1 MSFAKFF
8 KQPPMQKA
16 SSLDQNDNDE
26 PEQTGQENA
35 AEKDAD
41 KESTD
46 KEPIVPDG
54 YNPRDYDNLAVSAE
68 LKALFKLINNYTPQ
82 TIELDNKLRP
92 FIPDLIPAVGD
103 IDAFIKVPP
112 PDKSDDF
119 LGLKVLDE
127 PCAKQ
132 SDPTVLNMQLR
143 ATTKQSSAKSA
154 TLLVKCLDQAHENP
168 KQLEEWISSIEKLHQ
183 SRPTPTVHYARPMP
197 DIESLMQEWPQ
208 EVEDALRDLA
218 LPSAQLSCSLDEYV
232 NIIMAILDIPVYK
245 NKLHSLHVLFTLYYE
260 FKNSQH
266 FRALAM
272 DNQIDNAMKDVTDP
286 SDRLV
291 L

>member
-8 KQPPMQKA
+8 KQPPMQA
-16 SSLDQNDNDE
+16 TLDNN
-26 PEQTGQENA
+26 ENEEDA
-35 AEKDAD
+35 QDKD
-41 KESTD
+41 
-46 KEPIVPDG
+46 VPLPDA
-54 YNPRDYDNLAVSAE
+54 YNPKDYENLAVSAE
-68 LKALFKLINNYTPQ
+68 LKTLFKLINSYTPQ

-103 IDAFIKVPP
+103 IDAFIKIPP
-112 PDKSDDF
+112 PDNNDDF

-143 ATTKQSSAKSA
+143 ATTKQSSAKTA
-154 TLLVKCLDQAHENP
+154 ALLVKCLEDAHEHP
-168 KQLEEWISSIEKLHQ
+168 KQIEEWVTSIEKLHQ
-183 SRPTPTVHYARPMP
+183 SRPTPTVHYSRPMP
-197 DIESLMQEWPQ
+197 DVESLMQEWPP
-208 EVEDALRDLA
+208 EVEEALKTLS
-218 LPSAQLSCSLDEYV
+218 LPSAKLNCSLEEYV

-272 DNQIDNAMKDVTDP
+272 DNRIDNALKALTMDP